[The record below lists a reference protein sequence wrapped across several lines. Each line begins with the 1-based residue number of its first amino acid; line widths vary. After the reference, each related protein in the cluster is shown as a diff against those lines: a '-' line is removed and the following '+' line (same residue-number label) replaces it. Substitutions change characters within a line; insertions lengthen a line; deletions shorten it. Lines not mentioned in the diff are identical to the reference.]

1 MAAAAGVHCAR
12 LRLLFREATL
22 PPAMVLG
29 RLRQPR
35 WSRPTRPPTPA
46 QDLSST
52 REPQTHRAI
61 ATTPGGHG
69 TSGTPTTNPHQPALP
84 SQRSYRLPV
93 SPPSPIS
100 PLARNDSSP
109 VKPDRGGGLKTASLS
124 I

>member
-35 WSRPTRPPTPA
+35 SSRPTRRPTPA

-52 REPQTHRAI
+52 REPQTHRAL
-61 ATTPGGHG
+61 ATTPRGHG
-69 TSGTPTTNPHQPALP
+69 TRGTPTTNPHQPALP

-93 SPPSPIS
+93 SPPSPLS
-100 PLARNDSSP
+100 PLARDDRSAVQP
-109 VKPDRGGGLKTASLS
+109 ARGGGVD
-124 I
+124 